1 MVSRWIFSM
10 CTIAIIVDTPLV
22 LAANRDEFYARP
34 TRPPE
39 RVGDTI
45 AGTDEISGG
54 TWLAV
59 RTSGRFAAVTNQRA
73 QPPTTP
79 VRSRGLVVRELAAAA
94 DPDAYVAALDPHAY
108 ASMNLVWGDFDRVSI
123 AYLRHDGGKEIVKLE
138 HGIHVLTNDRL
149 HSPAFPRAAW
159 IADEIARGTPL
170 PQILGDHR
178 TFESP
183 IEPPA
188 AMRAFARELSATC
201 IHTPVYGTRSSTVVT
216 IERTGLAGYRHA
228 DGPPCITPYVEI

>member
-10 CTIAIIVDTPLV
+10 CTIAILFDAPLV

-34 TRPPE
+34 TRAPE
-39 RVGDTI
+39 RIGDTI

-73 QPPTTP
+73 QAPTTP

-123 AYLRHDGGKEIVKLE
+123 AYLRHGGEKEIVRLE
-138 HGIHVLTNDRL
+138 HGVHVLTNDRL
-149 HSPAFPRAAW
+149 GSPAFPRAAW
-159 IADEIARGTPL
+159 IADEIARGTALETILADHTLFDGPL
-170 PQILGDHR
+170 
-178 TFESP
+178 SP
-183 IEPPA
+183 
-188 AMRAFARELSATC
+188 TC
-201 IHTPVYGTRSSTVVT
+201 IHTPVYGTRSSTIVT
-216 IERTGLAGYRHA
+216 IDRSGLTSYRHA
-228 DGPPCITPYVEI
+228 DGPPCTTPYVAL